1 MAFLD
6 TSSLH
11 QALLVRT
18 CQDPYKVGISPME
31 SLKTRTVQVWWLR
44 LHLSPPM
51 TQTEYFAVPVLGMA
65 SFFLWGSDELA
76 VFLLVL
82 QSEGRSHLCV

>member
-11 QALLVRT
+11 QALLVST
-18 CQDPYKVGISPME
+18 CQGPYIGVSPVG
-31 SLKTRTVQVWWLR
+31 SLRTRTGQVWWLR